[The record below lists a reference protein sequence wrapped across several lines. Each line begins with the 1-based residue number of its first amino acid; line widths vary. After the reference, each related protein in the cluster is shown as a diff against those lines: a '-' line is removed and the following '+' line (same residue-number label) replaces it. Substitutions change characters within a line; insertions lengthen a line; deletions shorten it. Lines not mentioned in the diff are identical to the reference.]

1 MKVFHLIVPLVFLA
15 ACVSSSYET
24 KDFSKYSPLRSG
36 FENPGGTARAKVY
49 WWWLN
54 GHADTARIRTELK
67 AIKEAGLG
75 GVDIFEIG
83 FRPEG
88 ALPPGPAFLSNESL
102 KIIEFAIREATRL
115 DLEVGLNLAS
125 SWNAGGT
132 WITPEHSAKSLYRS
146 TVKTSGG
153 QNNIRIPF
161 PAIEKTDSRG
171 KRRFIEFAGDGRPVI
186 RQEVAVLAIPAGDEG
201 TYLDTTTIINVTRY
215 LDARADVLNWE
226 VPPGEWEIH
235 RYVCSSSGEAL
246 KLPSPNS
253 TGPIIDHFDSAATRF
268 HFNYVID
275 RLRSALGDFGDTAL
289 KNLYLASFEA
299 TGTVWT
305 PTLAETFKK
314 IHGYSPDKFL
324 PQLFGTE
331 KFDSATAR
339 EFKRDFDLVLSELMI
354 NNHYRKGKEIANKH
368 GLNLISEAGG
378 PGPPLH
384 NVPVEGI
391 KALGSLD
398 VPRGEFWINHS
409 RPDGTADSV
418 DLLMLVKEVSAAAH
432 TYQRKIAELEAFTS
446 FQSWQEG
453 PGDMRP
459 VGDRAFMEGMNRA
472 VIHGFTHNPE
482 GMGYP
487 GIVYHAGTHY
497 NDRTT
502 WWPKSKPFND
512 YLARISYILQET
524 QFVADVLYYYGDRVP
539 NFVVPRNTRFAVGSG
554 YDYEVVNTEILL
566 RDVTV
571 DDGLVTMPYGARFKV
586 LALGEIETLDS
597 ALYNKLRRLAENGAI
612 ITGKRPKVS
621 QENERLISELWDGG
635 LIETTSTLQI
645 LGSAGVRPDFDYP
658 DKGSER
664 LDYQHKDKPVLEYAH
679 YRYGSLDFYFV
690 RNTRDAR
697 VSRLCNFRQENKTPE
712 IWDPVS
718 GRVFSLPIYNDSDGV
733 ITIPLTFEP
742 HGSYFVVFKQ
752 NNGEEHYTAIKSSG
766 HPPVLD
772 HTSAGIR
779 FMQAGSYTL
788 LTDGKETTYTQRADS
803 VILDGE
809 WQVSF
814 DPQWGGPG
822 SVTFPA
828 LSSWPSSNNEGIRY
842 YSGAATYD
850 KTFTF
855 GKKDGDI
862 YLDLGDVAEVADVWL
877 NDRHLGITWT
887 KPFRYNITGIIREGA
902 NELRIEVVNTWS
914 NRIVGDL
921 SSEQKFTNTNVQRG
935 ANGRSWSE
943 TPLLTSGLLGPVKIT
958 VVQSDLK

>member
-1 MKVFHLIVPLVFLA
+1 MKFFHLILPLVLLA

-24 KDFSKYSPLRSG
+24 KDFSKYEPLRSG

-54 GHADTARIRTELK
+54 GYTDTARIRTELN
-67 AIKEAGLG
+67 AVKEAGLG

-115 DLEVGLNLAS
+115 DLEVGLNMAS

-146 TVKTSGG
+146 TVRTSGG
-153 QNNIRIPF
+153 QKQVSVPF

-171 KRRFIEFAGDGRPVI
+171 RRRFIEFASDGKPVI
-186 RQEVAVLAIPAGDEG
+186 RQEVAILAIPVRDEDR
-201 TYLDTTTIINVTRY
+201 YLDTAKIIDVSRF
-215 LDARADVLNWE
+215 LDAHADVLNWE

-246 KLPSPNS
+246 KLPSPS
-253 TGPIIDHFDSAATRF
+253 SAGPIIDHFDSAATRF
-268 HFNYVID
+268 HFNYVIEK
-275 RLRSALGDFGDTAL
+275 LRSVLGDFRDTAL

-305 PTLAETFKK
+305 PTLAKTFQE
-314 IHGYSPDKFL
+314 IHGYPLDKFL
-324 PQLFGTE
+324 PQLFGTG
-331 KFDSATAR
+331 KFDTVTAR
-339 EFKRDFDLVLSELMI
+339 EFKRGFDLVLSELMI
-354 NNHYRKGKEIANKH
+354 NNHYRKGKEIANRH
-368 GLNLISEAGG
+368 GLKLISESGG

-398 VPRGEFWINHS
+398 VPRGEFWINHY
-409 RPDGTADSV
+409 RFDDTADSV

-432 TYQRKIAELEAFTS
+432 IYQRKVAELEAFTS

-453 PGDMRP
+453 PADMKP

-472 VIHGFTHNPE
+472 VIHGFTHNPN

-512 YLARISYILQET
+512 YLARISYIFQET
-524 QFVADVLYYYGDRVP
+524 QFVADVLYYYGDKVP
-539 NFVVPRNTRFAVGSG
+539 NFVVPRDTRFAVGSG

-571 DDGLVTMPYGARFKV
+571 DDGLVTMPYGAQLRV
-586 LALGEIETLDS
+586 LALGEIEDLDS
-597 ALYNKLRRLAENGAI
+597 TLYNKLRRLAQNGAI
-612 ITGKRPKVS
+612 ITGKKPKAS
-621 QENERLISELWDGG
+621 QANARLIDELWDSG
-635 LIETTSTLQI
+635 LIKNASALQI
-645 LGSAGVRPDFDYP
+645 LGSQGVGPDFDYR
-658 DKGSER
+658 DKGSDR
-664 LDYQHKDKPVLEYAH
+664 LDYQHKDTPVLEYAH
-679 YRYGSLDFYFV
+679 YRDGSLDFYFL
-690 RNTRDAR
+690 RNTRDTR
-697 VSRLCNFRQENKTPE
+697 ISRLCDFRQENKIPE

-718 GRVFSLPIYNDSDGV
+718 GKVLPLSIYNISNG
-733 ITIPLTFEP
+733 ITAIPLTFEP
-742 HGSYFVVFKQ
+742 HGSYFVVFK
-752 NNGEEHYTAIKSSG
+752 NDNGGNHYTGIKSTG
-766 HPPVLD
+766 HPPMLD
-772 HTSAGIR
+772 HTAERIR
-779 FMQAGSYTL
+779 FLQAGNYTL
-788 LTDGKETTYTQRADS
+788 LTDGKETAYTQKEDS
-803 VILDGE
+803 IILDGE

-814 DPQWGGPG
+814 DPQWGGPEA
-822 SVTFPA
+822 VTFPA
-828 LSSWPSSNNEGIRY
+828 LSSWASADNEGIKY
-842 YSGAATYD
+842 YSGSATYN

-855 GKKDGDI
+855 SKTDGDT
-862 YLDLGDVAEVADVWL
+862 YLDLGEVAEVADVWL
-877 NDRHLGITWT
+877 NDHHLGITWT
-887 KPFRYNITGIIREGA
+887 KPFRYNITGTIREGE
-902 NELRIEVVNTWS
+902 NELRIEVINTWS

-921 SSEQKFTNTNVQRG
+921 SSARKFTKTNVQRG
-935 ANGRSWSE
+935 ASGRSWSE
-943 TPLLTSGLLGPVKIT
+943 TPLLKSGLLGPVKIS
-958 VVQSDLK
+958 VVQSD